1 MQDWDY
7 GHVKGLICDRFDM
20 LKHSAWREG
29 ASCSY
34 WSIRFGGS
42 GSESQKTMP
51 EGKWTRDKVISSR
64 NRSFTK
70 ENYCLFNY
78 LKILK
83 VKRYL
88 EKGEKFVVRNKII
101 FSDWWSSFQK
111 NVDEPL
117 YIIRLD
123 YRLHKIIRNGAL
135 LIMIHILATFLGQ
148 NLQVILLRDL
158 EENILGYHLRGHLN
172 IIPATVFPISCY
184 FLRIKIAVTAW
195 LCTNFLRCTESYL
208 LEISVMGG

>member
-1 MQDWDY
+1 M
-7 GHVKGLICDRFDM
+7 GHV
-20 LKHSAWREG
+20 WG
-29 ASCSY
+29 AGTLTLD
-34 WSIRFGGS
+34 GGS
-42 GSESQKTMP
+42 FLQLLVNSVWRVRKRISEIDAGGQIQHGAKRIQA
-51 EGKWTRDKVISSR
+51 EISYQSMHDDY
-64 NRSFTK
+64 T
-70 ENYCLFNY
+70 LNY
-78 LKILK
+78 LKIFN
-83 VKRYL
+83 VERYL
-88 EKGEKFVVRNKII
+88 GVGQYCVIWNRII
-101 FSDWWSSFQK
+101 SSDWWSSFQK